1 MARVTIE
8 DCLKEVPN
16 RFLLVH
22 IATKRARQLLK
33 GSRPLVQG
41 YRNREVVMA
50 LREIAA
56 GKVKWTEK
64 DKEEKLPIIEK
75 PRTIEIKPE
84 DLEREGALLFPDKSL
99 LDELSAHELD
109 GIEER
114 EFPSSND
121 LDEDYPDS
129 YDDDD

>member
-8 DCLKEVPN
+8 DCLKVVPN

-22 IATKRARQLLK
+22 IATKRARQLMK
-33 GSRPLVQG
+33 GSKPLVEG
-41 YRNREVVMA
+41 YKNREVVMA

-64 DKEEKLPIIEK
+64 EKGVKIPVMEK
-75 PRTIEIKPE
+75 PRTIEITPE
-84 DLEREGALLFPDKSL
+84 DLEKEGELLFPDKSFI
-99 LDELSAHELD
+99 DEFSANELN

-114 EFPSSND
+114 EFPSSYET
-121 LDEDYPDS
+121 DEDYNDS
-129 YDDDD
+129 FEDD